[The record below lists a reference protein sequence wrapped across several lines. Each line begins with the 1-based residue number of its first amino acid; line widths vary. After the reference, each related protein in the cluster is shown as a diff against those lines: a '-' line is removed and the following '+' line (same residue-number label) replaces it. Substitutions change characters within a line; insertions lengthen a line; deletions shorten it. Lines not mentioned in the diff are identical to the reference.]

1 MQLKELMT
9 NAGFN
14 QTDVA
19 LKLNIKQQ
27 TVSKWCNRKSTPT
40 VLMMKKL
47 AELLNV
53 STQNIVDCFIEK
65 KEE

>member
-9 NAGFN
+9 NAGLN

-40 VLMMKKL
+40 IVMMKKL

-53 STQNIVDCFIEK
+53 STQNIVDCFIDK